1 MNYARTVVNTAWA
14 SAMVSSMITNLP
26 FLWFVISMAFW
37 GLLAFALFKLFKHY
51 DYQSQVQFFSSEGRQ
66 DFVVQNVEI
75 HLPCD
80 EQEWGC
86 VLISLSTLSVL

>member
-1 MNYARTVVNTAWA
+1 MNTAWA

-37 GLLAFALFKLFKHY
+37 GILAFGLFKLFKHY
-51 DYQSQVQFFSSEGRQ
+51 DYQSQVQAKGARLGG
-66 DFVVQNVEI
+66 VNVLV

-80 EQEWGC
+80 KKEWYAY
-86 VLISLSTLSVL
+86 